1 MIMRYS
7 FKPCAPSSL
16 FFGSW
21 SLSAVRALVLSSW
34 GKEQHRVWKFLLN
47 SGAVTSS
54 GNFITKEP
62 SLLWLKLT
70 VCSLLGPSSVLADHR
85 NYVYGKR
92 PHLEA
97 LAVIPRTTA
106 GSSTAASGMKGQTR
120 HSTAAGLQSCVLG
133 LACLGLWDPGQVF
146 FNFSQPHPAFPLKS
160 VSPASCG

>member
-54 GNFITKEP
+54 GNLSRRNLAFCGWNWLCVSSRTIEC
-62 SLLWLKLT
+62 SGWSQELCLW
-70 VCSLLGPSSVLADHR
+70 
-85 NYVYGKR
+85 
-92 PHLEA
+92 E
-97 LAVIPRTTA
+97 
-106 GSSTAASGMKGQTR
+106 AASSGGACC
-120 HSTAAGLQSCVLG
+120 HSSDDSWKLRCRLGYEGSDSAQYRSGAAVLCPGLSLSRALRPWTG
-133 LACLGLWDPGQVF
+133 F